1 LSPIKQSRELNPLDA
16 TLDSEPQKQAVEMR
30 FNRSLGNI
38 QIPGDFRVV
47 TSLKQQIDDLSFP
60 GPHLAVIFFHRLHLT
75 DTPRSPQVAL
85 RNQVPGR
92 IWIRVFTSHFAFT
105 RPNLALYC

>member
-1 LSPIKQSRELNPLDA
+1 
-16 TLDSEPQKQAVEMR
+16 
-30 FNRSLGNI
+30 
-38 QIPGDFRVV
+38 
-47 TSLKQQIDDLSFP
+47 
-60 GPHLAVIFFHRLHLT
+60 LAVIFFHRLHLT